1 MKKIIFLF
9 IYYLIAKNL
18 PNYSFPGGKFYNWFR
33 IKCLKNIIK
42 IGNKCRIMKNVY
54 IGNGNDIE
62 IGDNCRIN
70 ENVRLDNVQIGN
82 GVLIARDSIVL
93 GKMHEFSDIKS
104 YIVEQGGKRV
114 EPTIIE
120 DDVWFGIRV
129 IIMPGLKLSKGSI
142 IGAGAVVT
150 KNTQPNGIYGGIPAK
165 LIRKR
170 D

>member
-1 MKKIIFLF
+1 MKKIIFLL

-62 IGDNCRIN
+62 IGDR
-70 ENVRLDNVQIGN
+70 
-82 GVLIARDSIVL
+82 VLIARDSIVL